1 MAKTYTLQGTVNAGF
16 STRWTDDDWREYTT
30 ANSLSGDDNKRRI
43 IGKYNSNYRA
53 VNITFDSAQLAAL
66 RSKTVTSVSLTVKL
80 LVGEVAANSSLFKI
94 GFKKNATASSSSTSA
109 NAYARESGSTTNGYV
124 RKASSKMTAGNTYTI
139 TSADGLY
146 QSVPSYGYA
155 IGVAQNASAYIIL
168 DTTATL
174 TVTTNETDYSI
185 TLSYNANGGSGG
197 PSAETKTGT
206 ASGTPS
212 VAFTV
217 SYTKPTRSN
226 ASAGSYTVTY
236 NANGGSVSPASA
248 SAARTTSYTFSKW
261 NTNSGGSGTNYVGG
275 NTITLSSSATLYA
288 QWTSSTTTASVTLPT
303 PTRDGYNFNGWYTAA
318 SGGTKVGNAGASYT
332 PSGNITLYAQWTI
345 KTYTVSYNANGGS
358 GAPSSQTKTHGT
370 DLTLSSTKPT
380 KSSASTTYT
389 VTYNANSGNVSPA
402 NATATKT
409 TTYTFSTWNT
419 KSDGT
424 GNSYSSGGKYTA
436 NSSATLY
443 ARYTSSTSTTSV
455 TLPTPTRTGYTFNGW
470 YTATSGGTKI
480 GNGGAS
486 YTPTANIII
495 YAQWTIVKYTVS
507 YNANGGNSSSV
518 PASQTKNYGAT
529 LTLSST
535 TPTKANGTTTYTVT
549 YNANEG
555 SVGTASA
562 TATKTTTYTFSKWN
576 TAANG
581 SGTNY
586 AAGASY
592 TANANATM
600 YAQWTGSASTT
611 SVTLPTPSRTG
622 YAFNGWYT
630 AKSGGTK
637 IGNAGAS
644 YTPTAAITL
653 YAQWT
658 IITYTITYNKG
669 TYGTGTNTTAT
680 KTYGVELKLK
690 DAIFT
695 RTGYTQK
702 GWSTAQAGESKAY
715 DLKAS
720 YTANSAKTLY
730 PYWEANTYA
739 VTYNANG
746 GSGAPSAQ
754 TKTYGVTLPLSSTKP
769 TRSGYNFIQWNTKAD
784 GTGTNYASGGNYT
797 ANAAA
802 TLYAV
807 WAAAASTVST
817 TNGTLGTAQT
827 ITITRNSSSYTHN
840 LSYTYG
846 SQTGT
851 IATGVGT
858 SYSWTPPTSMASAF
872 PSSTSGTC
880 TITCVTKSGSTT
892 IGTTTTTYTLS
903 IPPSIKPSGVALT
916 ASHYSANSTV
926 REWAT
931 FTKGY
936 SQADLSVTYTLNGG
950 ATLASITFSGPGM
963 SSTGTSTTA
972 RTSVLT
978 TSGANTWT
986 VTVKDSRGRTASAT
1000 ASKTVYDYANPVI
1013 SSIGTYRCDSD
1024 GTINNGS
1031 GTYAKFLPKFSASSV
1046 NSNNSVQS
1054 AKLKW
1059 RVSGGSWSSQI
1070 NVTNNTYTAVLG
1082 SGNIDI
1088 TKAYEVSVTVTD
1100 KLNSTTATATLPSA
1114 SGLWYGRG
1122 NDRLG
1127 LGGVPPSAGLHC
1139 DWDATFN
1146 GVLDVTQRRCYAT
1159 LSSVGWYRVCAISCN
1174 SYTEAIG
1181 AAGGILRFA
1190 ITDSYASYPN
1200 DAHTID
1206 LLLAHNKVTFVN
1218 EASAANGYL
1227 EVDKIRYTFTG
1238 ESPYNGYVD
1247 IHFLG
1252 RGGTTYIGIS
1262 FDYTGVGLGRQSRVA
1277 AKNLRFVADSPS
1289 GETVLTEYTFAA
1301 DTEAVGTVVGASGF
1315 TPAEIDVKRSGRVV
1329 YVHFF
1334 VRNVSIA
1341 ANTHTLI
1348 GTISGV
1354 PLPEK
1359 CIRWLAGGG
1368 AQAYDAVTPVYA
1380 ILDTDGSIKVTS
1392 PSAISAVNITIS
1404 YIV

>member
-43 IGKYNSNYRA
+43 IGKYNGNYRA

-66 RSKTVTSVSLTVKL
+66 QNKTVTSVSLTVKL
-80 LVGEVAANSSLFKI
+80 LTNEVAANSNLYKI

-109 NAYARESGSTTNGYV
+109 NAYARVSGQTTNGYLH
-124 RKASSKMTAGNTYTI
+124 KASSKMTAGNYYTI
-139 TSADGLY
+139 TSADGLS
-146 QSVPSYGYA
+146 QTVPSYGYA
-155 IGVAQNASAYIIL
+155 IGVSQSATAYIIL

-217 SYTKPTRSN
+217 SSTTPTKSSTTT
-226 ASAGSYTVTY
+226 YTVTY
-236 NANGGSVSPASA
+236 NANGGSVGTASA
-248 SAARTTSYTFSKW
+248 TATKTTAYTFSKW
-261 NTNSGGSGTNYVGG
+261 NTNSGGSGNNYVGG

-288 QWTSSTTTASVTLPT
+288 QYTGPTSTTTSVALPT
-303 PTRDGYNFNGWYTAA
+303 PTRIGYTFNGWYTAA

-345 KTYTVSYNANGGS
+345 
-358 GAPSSQTKTHGT
+358 
-370 DLTLSSTKPT
+370 
-380 KSSASTTYT
+380 
-389 VTYNANSGNVSPA
+389 
-402 NATATKT
+402 
-409 TTYTFSTWNT
+409 
-419 KSDGT
+419 
-424 GNSYSSGGKYTA
+424 
-436 NSSATLY
+436 
-443 ARYTSSTSTTSV
+443 
-455 TLPTPTRTGYTFNGW
+455 
-470 YTATSGGTKI
+470 
-480 GNGGAS
+480 
-486 YTPTANIII
+486 
-495 YAQWTIVKYTVS
+495 VKYTVS
-507 YNANGGNSSSV
+507 YNANGGNASTV
-518 PASQTKNYGAT
+518 PASQTKDYGAT
-529 LTLSST
+529 LTLRST

-562 TATKTTTYTFSKWN
+562 TATKTTTYPFSKWN

-600 YAQWTGSASTT
+600 YAQWTSSASTT
-611 SVTLPTPSRTG
+611 SVTLPTPTRTG
-622 YAFNGWYT
+622 YTFNGWYT
-630 AKSGGTK
+630 AASGGTK

-644 YTPTAAITL
+644 YTPTATITL

-669 TYGTGTNTTAT
+669 TYGTGTNTTET
-680 KTYGVELKLK
+680 KTYGVALTLK

-702 GWSTAQAGESKAY
+702 GWSTAQAGDSKAY

-807 WAAAASTVST
+807 WAAAVSTVST

-858 SYSWTPPTSMASAF
+858 SYSWTPPRSMASAF

-880 TITCVTKSGSTT
+880 TITCVTKSGNTT
-892 IGTTTTTYTLS
+892 IGTTTTTCTLS
-903 IPPSIKPSGVALT
+903 IPSDIKPSGVALT

-926 REWAT
+926 SGWAT

-936 SQADLSVTYTLNGG
+936 SQANLSVAYTLNGG

-978 TSGANTWT
+978 TSGTNTWT

-1000 ASKTVYDYANPVI
+1000 TSKTVYDYANPVI

-1031 GTYAKFLPKFSASSV
+1031 GTYMKFLPKFSASSV

-1059 RVSGGSWSSQI
+1059 RVSGGAWSSQI

-1088 TKAYEVSVTVTD
+1088 TKTYEVSVTVTD
-1100 KLNSTTATATLPSA
+1100 KLNSTTATVTLPSA

-1146 GVLDVTQRRCYAT
+1146 GVLDVTKRRCSAT
-1159 LSSVGWYRVCAISCN
+1159 LSSYGWYKVCTLNFGSNASV
-1174 SYTEAIG
+1174 IG
-1181 AAGGILRFA
+1181 ATGFA
-1190 ITDSYASYPN
+1190 IDICTKTSFNNHPN
-1200 DAHTID
+1200 DVHFVS
-1206 LLLAHNKVTFVN
+1206 LLAAYERYSFVD
-1218 EASAANGYL
+1218 EKS
-1227 EVDKIRYTFTG
+1227 VSRSVCIDKIRYVNDGNGKGHIDIHYSPSVGNTVAVDFTPHIRQDYQQYITAESLQSVV
-1238 ESPYNGYVD
+1238 ESPN
-1247 IHFLG
+1247 
-1252 RGGTTYIGIS
+1252 
-1262 FDYTGVGLGRQSRVA
+1262 
-1277 AKNLRFVADSPS
+1277 
-1289 GETVLTEYTFAA
+1289 GETELTRYTFAA
-1301 DTEAVGTVVGASGF
+1301 NTGVPVSFSPTSGSVYRACWYARIGNVCYLHVDMKDL
-1315 TPAEIDVKRSGRVV
+1315 TPATQTRI
-1329 YVHFF
+1329 F
-1334 VRNVSIA
+1334 
-1341 ANTHTLI
+1341 TLPV
-1348 GTISGV
+1348 GYR
-1354 PLPEK
+1354 PLYATAIQGQGQESYGA
-1359 CIRWLAGGG
+1359 LASCVI
-1368 AQAYDAVTPVYA
+1368 Q
-1380 ILDTDGSIKVTS
+1380 TDGGVHIYS
-1392 PSAISAVNITIS
+1392 PDHYALVDGSFICKMQ
-1404 YIV
+1404 